1 MGAALAECVCG
12 RSESATNISHTPVAR
27 RAVGPRGTA
36 RVPGD
41 RRVFP
46 LRARLAA
53 SVERLGPTL
62 PGGAAD
68 AQGIQQGMRLVSVNG
83 LSLLGETLEEATRQ
97 LDGASKPWELVLERM
112 AGKEDTGRTLFQL
125 VQQIKEDVSS
135 STRTVHL
142 PKLCS
147 THTPVCPSVCACA

>member
-1 MGAALAECVCG
+1 LLGALQMQLDDDLLV
-12 RSESATNISHTPVAR
+12 RTVT
-27 RAVGPRGTA
+27 
-36 RVPGD
+36 
-41 RRVFP
+41 
-46 LRARLAA
+46 
-53 SVERLGPTL
+53 

-68 AQGIQQGMRLVSVNG
+68 AQGTQQGMRLVSVNG